1 MCRKKTGWEDHV
13 ERKGRGDNERPGR
26 RGGGPDRGRNRPDSG
41 DADRRAGGDLQEGE
55 TGYKDRVHER
65 LDRMDQRLES
75 LEKRLERHLKGG
87 DA

>member
-1 MCRKKTGWEDHV
+1 MG
-13 ERKGRGDNERPGR
+13 RKGRDDPEG

-41 DADRRAGGDLQEGE
+41 DADRHAGGDLQEGE

-65 LDRMDQRLES
+65 LDRMDQRLE
-75 LEKRLERHLKGG
+75 RHLKGG

>member
-1 MCRKKTGWEDHV
+1 M
-13 ERKGRGDNERPGR
+13 
-26 RGGGPDRGRNRPDSG
+26 
-41 DADRRAGGDLQEGE
+41 
-55 TGYKDRVHER
+55 GYKDRVHER

>member
-1 MCRKKTGWEDHV
+1 VG
-13 ERKGRGDNERPGR
+13 GRQDDEI
-26 RGGGPDRGRNRPDSG
+26 
-41 DADRRAGGDLQEGE
+41 
-55 TGYKDRVHER
+55 GYKDRVHER

>member
-1 MCRKKTGWEDHV
+1 
-13 ERKGRGDNERPGR
+13 
-26 RGGGPDRGRNRPDSG
+26 
-41 DADRRAGGDLQEGE
+41 
-55 TGYKDRVHER
+55 VHER

>member
-1 MCRKKTGWEDHV
+1 VGR
-13 ERKGRGDNERPGR
+13 RGRGDRERPGR
-26 RGGGPDRGRNRPDSG
+26 QGGGPERGRNRPEG
-41 DADRRAGGDLQEGE
+41 DADRRGGADRQDEE

-75 LEKRLERHLKGG
+75 LEARLERHLKAG